1 MPARRTYLDAG
12 GRSPVTSRT
21 AQALQAGLTDGWA
34 DPARLNGESRQA
46 RALLDG
52 AREAIAEVLRVHH
65 DNVHFTHSVPFAAE
79 RVLRSMVAAR
89 RGRSRIVVSAIERD
103 ALVDVA
109 EFLSPG
115 NVDRIDVDRLGHL
128 DLDAFRAAVSS
139 PDVAVAVVQHANH
152 EIGTVQ
158 RLDAIHAIAADAGVP
173 LVVDATASIGHVEAP
188 AHWDALIADPADW
201 GAPAGLGV
209 VALRPQTRWLQA
221 WPDGDDDWA
230 PGGVSVPIALA
241 AAVALQ
247 ERVEGMEREA
257 QRQHDLVGRLRSG
270 MEHLEGVT
278 VVGDP
283 VERLPHLM
291 TAAFMYLDGE
301 PLVSRLDREGFSV
314 GSGSACGKAA
324 FQPSSVL
331 AAMGALTHGN
341 LRIGLH
347 PGITEQDI
355 DRFLATMPRVIE
367 AVRISMSH

>member
-21 AQALQAGLTDGWA
+21 AQAFQAGLTDGWA
-34 DPARLNGESRQA
+34 DPARLTGESRQS

-52 AREAIAEVLRVHH
+52 SREAIAEVLRVHG
-65 DNVHFTHSVPFAAE
+65 DNVHFAHSVPMAAE
-79 RVLRSMVAAR
+79 RVVRATVAAR
-89 RGRSRIVVSAIERD
+89 RGRNRIVMSAIERD
-103 ALVDVA
+103 ALGDVA
-109 EFLSPG
+109 DFIAPG
-115 NVDRIDVDRLGHL
+115 QVERVGVDREGHL
-128 DLDAFRAAVSS
+128 DQEEFRQ
-139 PDVAVAVVQHANH
+139 AVADPGTAVAIVQHANH
-152 EIGTVQ
+152 EIGTMQ
-158 RLDAIHAIAADAGVP
+158 RLEAIYAIAHEAGVP
-173 LVVDATASIGHVEAP
+173 LIVDATASIGHVEPP

-201 GAPAGLGV
+201 GAPAGLAV
-209 VALRPQTRWLQA
+209 VALRPQTRWLQD

-230 PGGVSVPIALA
+230 PGGVSVPVALA

-247 ERVEGMEREA
+247 ERMEDLESESL
-257 QRQHDLVGRLRSG
+257 RQFHLIERLRSG
-270 MEHLEGVT
+270 MAGLEGVT

-283 VERLPHLM
+283 VDRLPHLL
-291 TAAFMYLDGE
+291 TAAFLYLDGE
-301 PLVSRLDREGFSV
+301 PLVSRLDREGFTV

-347 PGITEQDI
+347 PGVTEAEI

-367 AVRISMSH
+367 AVRTSMSH